1 MVLTKKKDILLIY
14 PAYTYPRKS
23 PPLGLAY
30 LAAYVEQ
37 AGFEPHIH
45 DFNIY
50 HINDDDFKELLLSK
64 PWLMIG
70 MSFMTNQF
78 AEALRLS
85 VFIKQIL
92 PDTPL
97 VAGGPHP
104 SSIPERTLQELP
116 AVDMIVKGEGEET
129 FKELAK
135 AMMVGD
141 NYDQIH
147 GLYFRENGR
156 IINNKERELIADLDR
171 LPFPA
176 WKYLNLNKYNV
187 FNISG
192 KGDAPVF
199 ALLSSRGC
207 PNFCT
212 FCDSH
217 TIFGRKFRPRS
228 AQNIFDE
235 IIYLNKTYGMVE
247 FDFVDDLVTIQK
259 KRILELCELICNS
272 DIPFRWMA
280 NARVNT
286 VDRKMLQA
294 MKDAGCIRVDFG
306 VETGDQHVR
315 RLMRKNIT
323 DKQIRNAHQIAHDIG
338 MSTGTFA
345 MVGNLGETRNSAKMT
360 VELLKDIGDDVM
372 VSIACPFPGT
382 ELYSIAKE
390 KGLINTEDWTRYV
403 TSPTYTP
410 NYRPVMRT
418 EHISE
423 DEILESFYYIHS
435 FFARRKFQRRFGRYF
450 FFNLRFYRE
459 WVFEPE
465 GLKRRLKMAVRL
477 VKSRLKVFLL

>member
-1 MVLTKKKDILLIY
+1 MQKKDILLIY

-30 LAAYVEQ
+30 LAAYVER
-37 AGFEPHIH
+37 AGFKPYIH
-45 DFNIY
+45 DFNIFQ
-50 HINDDDFKELLLSK
+50 INDEDFKELLLSK

-78 AEALRLS
+78 AEALKLS
-85 VFIKQIL
+85 VFMKQIL
-92 PDTPL
+92 PNTPL

-116 AVDMIVKGEGEET
+116 ALDIIVKGEGEET
-129 FKELAK
+129 LKELAE
-135 AMMVGD
+135 VLSDG
-141 NYDQIH
+141 NEYDQIH
-147 GLYFRENGR
+147 GLYFRKNGM
-156 IINNKERELIADLDR
+156 IIGNKKRELIIDINR

-176 WKYLNLNKYNV
+176 WKYLDINKYSV
-187 FNISG
+187 FNITGSDG
-192 KGDAPVF
+192 TPVF

-217 TIFGRKFRPRS
+217 TIFERKFRPRS
-228 AQNIFDE
+228 TQNIFDE
-235 IIYLNKTYGMVE
+235 IIYLNKTYGMFE
-247 FDFVDDLVTIQK
+247 FDFVDDLITMQK
-259 KRILELCELICNS
+259 KRVLEFCKLICDS

-286 VDRKMLQA
+286 VDREMLQA

-306 VETGDQHVR
+306 VETGDQYVR
-315 RLMRKNIT
+315 KLMRKNIT
-323 DKQIRNAHQIAHDIG
+323 DEQIRNAHQIAHDVEI
-338 MSTGTFA
+338 STGSFT
-345 MVGNLGETRNSAKMT
+345 MVGNLGETKDSAKMT
-360 VELLKDIGDDVM
+360 VKLLKDIGDDVM
-372 VSIACPFPGT
+372 VSITCPFPGT

-418 EHISE
+418 EYLSE

-450 FFNLRFYRE
+450 FVNPRFYRE
-459 WVFEPE
+459 WVFESE
-465 GLKRRLKMAVRL
+465 GLERRFRMAAML
-477 VKSRLKVFLL
+477 FKSRIKGILP

>member
-37 AGFEPHIH
+37 ASFKPHIH
-45 DFNIY
+45 DFNIDR
-50 HINDDDFKELLLSK
+50 INDGNFKELLLSR
-64 PWLMIG
+64 PWLVVG

-85 VFIKQIL
+85 SFIKQIL

-116 AVDMIVKGEGEET
+116 ALDIIVKGEGEGT
-129 FKELAK
+129 LKELAE
-135 AMMVGD
+135 VLRDGN

-147 GLYFRENGR
+147 GLCFKKHGR
-156 IINNKERELIADLDR
+156 IINNKKRELVVDIDE

-176 WKYLNLNKYNV
+176 WKYLDVKKYSV
-187 FNISG
+187 FNITG
-192 KGDAPVF
+192 RDGALVF

-228 AQNIFDE
+228 AQNLFDE

-247 FDFVDDLVTIQK
+247 FDFVDDLFTVQK
-259 KRILELCELICNS
+259 KRVLEFCELICNS
-272 DIPFRWMA
+272 GIPFKWMA

-286 VDRKMLQA
+286 VDREMLQA
-294 MKDAGCIRVDFG
+294 IKAAGCIRVDFG
-306 VETGDQHVR
+306 VETGDQYVR
-315 RLMRKNIT
+315 KLMRKNIT
-323 DKQIRNAHQIAHDIG
+323 DEQIRKAHQIAHDIG
-338 MSTGTFA
+338 ISTGSFT
-345 MVGNLGETRNSAKMT
+345 MVGNLGETKNSAKMT

-459 WVFEPE
+459 WVFNAK
-465 GLKRRLKMAVRL
+465 GLRRRFKMAIRL
-477 VKSRLKVFLL
+477 VNSRIKAFFC

>member
-1 MVLTKKKDILLIY
+1 MSEPHILLIY

-30 LAAYVEQ
+30 LAAYLRE
-37 AGFEPHIH
+37 AGFRPYIH
-45 DFNIY
+45 DFNT
-50 HINDDDFKELLLSK
+50 HPLTDDAFMNLLGSRK
-64 PWLMIG
+64 WLIVG
-70 MSFMTNQF
+70 ISFMTNQF
-78 AEALRLS
+78 GEVSRLAPL
-85 VFIKQIL
+85 IKQVM
-92 PDTPL
+92 PDIPL

-116 AVDMIVKGEGEET
+116 ALDIIVRGEGEET
-129 FKELAK
+129 LKELAE
-135 AMMVGD
+135 AMSEGRAFGH
-141 NYDQIH
+141 IP
-147 GLYFRENGR
+147 GLCFRAQEGVIR
-156 IINNKERELIADLDR
+156 TPDRAFIRDLDR

-176 WKYLNLNKYNV
+176 WKYLDLNKYNV

-259 KRILELCELICNS
+259 KRILELCELIGKS

-286 VDRKMLQA
+286 VDREMLQA

-306 VETGDQHVR
+306 VETGDQYVR
-315 RLMRKNIT
+315 KLMRKNIT
-323 DKQIRNAHQIAHDIG
+323 DVQIRNAHQIAHDIG
-338 MSTGTFA
+338 ISTGSFT
-345 MVGNLGETRNSAKMT
+345 MVGNLGETKNSAKKT

-372 VSIACPFPGT
+372 VAIACPFPGT
-382 ELYSIAKE
+382 ELYRVAKE

-418 EHISE
+418 EYISE
-423 DEILESFYYIHS
+423 DEIVDSFYYIHS

-450 FFNLRFYRE
+450 FLNPRFYRE
-459 WVFEPE
+459 WVFNAK
-465 GLKRRLKMAVRL
+465 GLRRRFKMAIRL
-477 VKSRLKVFLL
+477 VNSRIKAFFC

>member
-1 MVLTKKKDILLIY
+1 MRNKDILLIY

-37 AGFEPHIH
+37 TGFRSHIH

-50 HINDDDFKELLLSK
+50 QINDDDFKELLLSK
-64 PWLMIG
+64 PWLMVG

-78 AEALRLS
+78 TEALRLS
-85 VFIKQIL
+85 SLIKHIL

-116 AVDMIVKGEGEET
+116 ALDIIVKGEGEET
-129 FKELAK
+129 LKELAE
-135 AMMVGD
+135 VLSEVND
-141 NYDQIH
+141 YDQID
-147 GLYFRENGR
+147 GLYFRKNGE
-156 IINNKERELIADLDR
+156 IFKNLERQLIADLDS

-176 WKYLNLNKYNV
+176 WKYLDLNKYNV
-187 FNISG
+187 FNIG
-192 KGDAPVF
+192 EKGEAPVF

-235 IIYLNKTYGMVE
+235 ITYLNKIFGMVE
-247 FDFVDDLVTIQK
+247 FDFVDDLVTMQK
-259 KRILELCELICNS
+259 KRVLDLCRLIIAS
-272 DIPFRWMA
+272 RIPFRWMA

-286 VDRKMLQA
+286 VNREMLQA

-306 VETGDQHVR
+306 VETGDQRVR
-315 RLMRKNIT
+315 KLMKKNIT
-323 DKQIRNAHQIAHDIG
+323 DRQIKDAHHLAHAVGI
-338 MSTGTFA
+338 STGSFA
-345 MVGNLGETRNSAKMT
+345 MVGNLGETRKSAKMT

-382 ELYSIAKE
+382 ELYTIGRK
-390 KGLINTEDWTRYV
+390 KGLLNTEDWARYV
-403 TSPTYTP
+403 TSPTYTA
-410 NYRPVMRT
+410 NYKPVMRT
-418 EHISE
+418 EHLTE
-423 DEILESFYYIHS
+423 DEILEAFYYIHS
-435 FFARRKFQRRFGRYF
+435 FFARRKFQRRFGRCF
-450 FFNLRFYRE
+450 FFSLRFYRE
-459 WVFEPE
+459 WVFAP
-465 GLKRRLKMAVRL
+465 GGVKRRAKMAL
-477 VKSRLKVFLL
+477 KLIKSRLMAVT